1 MLEAFY
7 HKLIEFSSK
16 RMFARAIQGASFQNC
31 VVPFHMLTPLH
42 WFSPSSFHNSA
53 SNQSQALIILIYL
66 LL

>member
-1 MLEAFY
+1 ML
-7 HKLIEFSSK
+7 
-16 RMFARAIQGASFQNC
+16 ARASLGASFQNR

-42 WFSPSSFHNSA
+42 WFSPSAFHKSP